1 MLYPAFKSLSRI
13 QLTMQKCLAST
24 TKVFELLDRPAALQ
38 DAPDATSDHA
48 AGSRRDP
55 FRRRHLLGYNSD
67 KRAGARRLPGD
78 SAGNHLRAGRRERRG
93 QEHAARFCLQRLYEV
108 EAGSILIDGQE
119 IRTVT
124 QASLRENIATVS
136 QDTFLFHDTIAN
148 NIRYGRLDAT
158 QEEIEAA
165 AKLAFAHDFILHQ
178 PQGYETIV
186 GDKGCMLS
194 GGQQQRL
201 SIARALLKNAPVLL
215 LDEATSALD
224 SESEKQIQ
232 AARKTRDALHRPHG
246 DRDRAP
252 AFDHPQGQSDRGDG
266 TRRNQGNRHA
276 SRTLR
281 EERLLSAALRFAN
294 FIFITGKKC
303 RSRRWRRLH
312 NREMEAGR
320 RGRRQPAG
328 GRGGKTPNFQRFPLR
343 QAPGPVGNFQLS
355 KRAGLRTAFCVTSES
370 VAACADFSGWYRG
383 LSSAFSAFT
392 LHFSRYSDGSL
403 QWLQPPHLDSSNS
416 AG

>member
-1 MLYPAFKSLSRI
+1 MLYPAFKQLSRI

-24 TKVFELLDRPAALQ
+24 TKVFELLDRPAAIQ
-38 DAPDATSDHA
+38 DAPDAAIMPRVRGEIRFDGVT
-48 AGSRRDP
+48 
-55 FRRRHLLGYNSD
+55 FGYNSD
-67 KRAGARRLPGD
+67 KRAVRDVSLAIPPGSTCALVGASG
-78 SAGNHLRAGRRERRG
+78 AGKSTLLAL
-93 QEHAARFCLQRLYEV
+93 LQRLYEV

-158 QEEIEAA
+158 QAEIEAA

-232 AARKTRDALHRPHG
+232 AALETLATGRTVIAIAHRLSTILKANQIVVMEHG
-246 DRDRAP
+246 EIKEI
-252 AFDHPQGQSDRGDG
+252 G
-266 TRRNQGNRHA
+266 TH
-276 SRTLR
+276 R
-281 EERLLSAALRFAN
+281 ELFEKS
-294 FIFITGKKC
+294 GYY
-303 RSRRWRRLH
+303 RRLYDLQFH
-312 NREMEAGR
+312 LHHGEEVPIEEMA
-320 RGRRQPAG
+320 A
-328 GRGGKTPNFQRFPLR
+328 
-343 QAPGPVGNFQLS
+343 
-355 KRAGLRTAFCVTSES
+355 VT
-370 VAACADFSGWYRG
+370 
-383 LSSAFSAFT
+383 
-392 LHFSRYSDGSL
+392 
-403 QWLQPPHLDSSNS
+403 
-416 AG
+416 